1 MDLHSG
7 SDPFTLKADGR
18 GWLFAPSGLKDGPLP
33 THYEPLESPLV
44 NDLYPRQDSPV
55 AKRFRRK
62 DNPISPPGDPQYP
75 YVVTTYRVTEQYT
88 SGAMSRWNSWLSE
101 LMPEMFAE
109 ISPELAAEK
118 GIANLDWV
126 VVSTPRNQIECKA
139 LVTRRMRPFPHNG
152 KVIHEIGLPYHWGY
166 KGLVTGAMANDLVA
180 LSEEPNVY
188 IQEDKALTCNLRKGR
203 LR

>member
-1 MDLHSG
+1 
-7 SDPFTLKADGR
+7 
-18 GWLFAPSGLKDGPLP
+18 
-33 THYEPLESPLV
+33 
-44 NDLYPRQDSPV
+44 
-55 AKRFRRK
+55 
-62 DNPISPPGDPQYP
+62 
-75 YVVTTYRVTEQYT
+75 VTEQYT

-118 GIANLDWV
+118 GIENLDWV
-126 VVSTPRNQIECKA
+126 VVSTARNQIECKA
-139 LVTRRMRPFPHNG
+139 LVTRRIRPFHLNG

-166 KGLVTGAMANDLVA
+166 KGLVKGAMANDLVA

-188 IQEDKALTCNLRKGR
+188 IQEDKAMTCNLRKGR